1 MKRIFFLFAV
11 AVASFLL
18 LAHIDEYENLIL
30 PLIAK
35 TENPFAKPSGSINN
49 DVLKIIREFNTFL
62 ANAYLASDPSL
73 LAPGPIDERL
83 RLSIADEI
91 NYLTREGKV
100 MDLKIK
106 DIEIEKVEFIS
117 SNLIRA
123 TTREMV
129 ALRYLSTSKGNEE
142 IAYLETPYRMAYTLM
157 MAGNKWKIT
166 NYETRSVKEP
176 KL

>member
-1 MKRIFFLFAV
+1 MLFMV
-11 AVASFLL
+11 
-18 LAHIDEYENLIL
+18 LAHLDQYENLIV

-35 TENPFAKPSGSINN
+35 PEDPFAKPSDRINN
-49 DVLKIIREFNTFL
+49 DVLKVIRDFNAFL
-62 ANAYLASDPSL
+62 ANAYLKADPSL
-73 LAPGPIDERL
+73 LPFGGIDEKL
-83 RLSIADEI
+83 RSSLAEEI

-117 SNLIRA
+117 SALIHA
-123 TTREMV
+123 TTRETV
-129 ALRYLSTSKGNEE
+129 GLRYLSIPKGDEE
-142 IAYLETPYRMAYTLM
+142 VAYLETQYKMAYTLT

-166 NYETRSVKEP
+166 SYEIRSVKEP